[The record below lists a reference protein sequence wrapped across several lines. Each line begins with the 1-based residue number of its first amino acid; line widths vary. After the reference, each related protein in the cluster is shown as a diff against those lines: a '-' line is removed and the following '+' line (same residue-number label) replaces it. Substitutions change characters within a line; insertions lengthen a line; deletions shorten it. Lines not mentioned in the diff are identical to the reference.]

1 MKGLENEMKRKRWIA
16 VALLAGLLAAGIAVR
31 FARSSE
37 RGENPPPDAQT
48 TASVD
53 SGTDEPT
60 ATPDSQESDTRER
73 GTDTAAEHP
82 EQDGE
87 RFADVAGTNE
97 NPKMEN
103 AEIVGDVSVIEG
115 VK

>member
-1 MKGLENEMKRKRWIA
+1 MKRKRWIA
-16 VALLAGLLAAGIAVR
+16 AALLAGLLAAGITVW
-31 FARSSE
+31 FARCSE
-37 RGENPPPDAQT
+37 QGKNPSPDTQT
-48 TASVD
+48 TVPVVSN
-53 SGTDEPT
+53 TDEPT
-60 ATPDSQESDTRER
+60 TTPDSQESDTRER

-97 NPKMEN
+97 NPKAGN
-103 AEIVGDVSVIEG
+103 AEIVGDVSMIEG

>member
-1 MKGLENEMKRKRWIA
+1 MKRKRWIA
-16 VALLAGLLAAGIAVR
+16 AALFAGLLAAGIAVQ
-31 FARSSE
+31 FARCSE
-37 RGENPPPDAQT
+37 RGENPSPDIQT
-48 TASVD
+48 TAPVCFE
-53 SGTDEPT
+53 TDEPAT
-60 ATPDSQESDTRER
+60 TPDSQESDTRER
-73 GTDTAAEHP
+73 GTNTAAEHP

-97 NPKMEN
+97 NPKAGN

>member
-1 MKGLENEMKRKRWIA
+1 MKRKRWIA
-16 VALLAGLLAAGIAVR
+16 AVLLAGLLAAGIAVW
-31 FARSSE
+31 FAQCSE
-37 RGENPPPDAQT
+37 RKENPPQDVQT
-48 TASVD
+48 TVSSD
-53 SGTDEPT
+53 SGTNEPT
-60 ATPDSQESDTRER
+60 TMPDSQESDTTER

-97 NPKMEN
+97 NPKAGN

>member
-1 MKGLENEMKRKRWIA
+1 MKRKRWIA
-16 VALLAGLLAAGIAVR
+16 AVLLAGLLAAGIAVR
-31 FARSSE
+31 FARCSE
-37 RGENPPPDAQT
+37 REENPSPDTQT
-48 TASVD
+48 TASSD
-53 SGTDEPT
+53 SDPDEPT
-60 ATPDSQESDTRER
+60 ATPDSQESDTTER

-87 RFADVAGTNE
+87 RFADVTGTNE
-97 NPKMEN
+97 NPKAGN

>member
-1 MKGLENEMKRKRWIA
+1 MKRKRWIIA
-16 VALLAGLLAAGIAVR
+16 VLLVGLLVAGIAVR
-31 FARSSE
+31 FARCSE

-48 TASVD
+48 TAPVD

-60 ATPDSQESDTRER
+60 ATPDSQESDTRKR
-73 GTDTAAEHP
+73 GMDTAAEHP
-82 EQDGE
+82 EQNGE

-97 NPKMEN
+97 NPKREN

>member
-1 MKGLENEMKRKRWIA
+1 MKRKRWIA
-16 VALLAGLLAAGIAVR
+16 AALLAGLLAAGIAVR
-31 FARSSE
+31 FARCSE

-48 TASVD
+48 TAPVD

-60 ATPDSQESDTRER
+60 ATRDLQESDTRER
-73 GTDTAAEHP
+73 GTDTAAEHT
-82 EQDGE
+82 EQNGE
-87 RFADVAGTNE
+87 RFAEVAGTNE

>member
-1 MKGLENEMKRKRWIA
+1 MKRKRWIA
-16 VALLAGLLAAGIAVR
+16 VVLLAGLLAAGIAVR
-31 FARSSE
+31 FARCSE
-37 RGENPPPDAQT
+37 RGENPSTDTQT
-48 TASVD
+48 TAPVD
-53 SGTDEPT
+53 F
-60 ATPDSQESDTRER
+60 
-73 GTDTAAEHP
+73 DTAAEHP
-82 EQDGE
+82 EQNGE

>member
-1 MKGLENEMKRKRWIA
+1 MKQKRWIA
-16 VALLAGLLAAGIAVR
+16 AALLAGLLAGLLAAGIAVW
-31 FARSSE
+31 FARCSE
-37 RGENPPPDAQT
+37 KGENPPPDTQT
-48 TASVD
+48 TAPVG

-60 ATPDSQESDTRER
+60 TMPDLQESDTTER

-97 NPKMEN
+97 NPKREN

>member
-1 MKGLENEMKRKRWIA
+1 MKRKKWIA
-16 VALLAGLLAAGIAVR
+16 AALLVGLLAAGITVW
-31 FARSSE
+31 FARCSE
-37 RGENPPPDAQT
+37 QGKNPSPETQT
-48 TASVD
+48 TAPVCSE
-53 SGTDEPT
+53 TDEPAT
-60 ATPDSQESDTRER
+60 TPDSQESDTQER

-82 EQDGE
+82 EQNGE

-97 NPKMEN
+97 NSKAGN

>member
-1 MKGLENEMKRKRWIA
+1 MKRKRWIA
-16 VALLAGLLAAGIAVR
+16 AALLAGLLATGITVW
-31 FARSSE
+31 FARCSE
-37 RGENPPPDAQT
+37 WGENPSPDTQT
-48 TASVD
+48 TAPVCSE
-53 SGTDEPT
+53 TDEPAT
-60 ATPDSQESDTRER
+60 TPDSQESDTRER

-82 EQDGE
+82 EQNGE

-97 NPKMEN
+97 NPKAGN

>member
-1 MKGLENEMKRKRWIA
+1 MKQKRWIA

-31 FARSSE
+31 FARCSE

-48 TASVD
+48 AAPVD
-53 SGTDEPT
+53 SETDEPT
-60 ATPDSQESDTRER
+60 ATRDSQESDTTER

-82 EQDGE
+82 EQNGE

-97 NPKMEN
+97 NPKAGN
-103 AEIVGDVSVIEG
+103 AEIIGDVSVIEG

>member
-1 MKGLENEMKRKRWIA
+1 MKRKRWIA

-31 FARSSE
+31 FARCSE
-37 RGENPPPDAQT
+37 RGENPSPDAQT
-48 TASVD
+48 TVPVD
-53 SGTDEPT
+53 SGTDEP
-60 ATPDSQESDTRER
+60 ATKPDSQESDTTER

-82 EQDGE
+82 EQNGE

-97 NPKMEN
+97 NPKAGN
-103 AEIVGDVSVIEG
+103 AEIVGDISVIEG

>member
-1 MKGLENEMKRKRWIA
+1 MKRKRWIA
-16 VALLAGLLAAGIAVR
+16 AVLLAGLLAAGIAVR
-31 FARSSE
+31 FARCSE
-37 RGENPPPDAQT
+37 RGENPSPDAQT
-48 TASVD
+48 TVPVVSN
-53 SGTDEPT
+53 TDEP
-60 ATPDSQESDTRER
+60 ATKPDSQESDTTER

-82 EQDGE
+82 EQNGE

-97 NPKMEN
+97 NPKAGN

>member
-1 MKGLENEMKRKRWIA
+1 MKRKRWIA
-16 VALLAGLLAAGIAVR
+16 AALLAGLLAAGITVW
-31 FARSSE
+31 FARCSE
-37 RGENPPPDAQT
+37 QGKNPSP
-48 TASVD
+48 
-53 SGTDEPT
+53 
-60 ATPDSQESDTRER
+60 ESDTRER

-82 EQDGE
+82 EQNGE

-97 NPKMEN
+97 NPKAGN

>member
-1 MKGLENEMKRKRWIA
+1 MKQKRWIA
-16 VALLAGLLAAGIAVR
+16 VALLMGLLAAGIAVR
-31 FARSSE
+31 FARCSE
-37 RGENPPPDAQT
+37 QGENPQPDAQT
-48 TASVD
+48 TAPVCSE
-53 SGTDEPT
+53 TDEPT

-73 GTDTAAEHP
+73 GTNTAAEHP

-97 NPKMEN
+97 NPKAGN

>member
-1 MKGLENEMKRKRWIA
+1 MKRKRWIA
-16 VALLAGLLAAGIAVR
+16 AALLAGLLAAGITVW
-31 FARSSE
+31 FARCSE
-37 RGENPPPDAQT
+37 QGKNPSPDTQT
-48 TASVD
+48 TVPVVSN
-53 SGTDEPT
+53 TDEPT
-60 ATPDSQESDTRER
+60 KTPDSQESDTRER

-82 EQDGE
+82 EQNGE

-97 NPKMEN
+97 NPKAGN

>member
-1 MKGLENEMKRKRWIA
+1 MKRKRWIA
-16 VALLAGLLAAGIAVR
+16 AVLLVGLLAAGFAVR
-31 FARSSE
+31 FARCSE
-37 RGENPPPDAQT
+37 RGENPSPDTQT
-48 TASVD
+48 TASSD
-53 SGTDEPT
+53 SEPDEPT
-60 ATPDSQESDTRER
+60 TMPDSQESDTRER

-97 NPKMEN
+97 NPKAGN

>member
-1 MKGLENEMKRKRWIA
+1 MKRKRWIA
-16 VALLAGLLAAGIAVR
+16 VVLLAGLLAAGITVW
-31 FARSSE
+31 FARCSE
-37 RGENPPPDAQT
+37 QGENPSPDAQT
-48 TASVD
+48 TVPVV

-60 ATPDSQESDTRER
+60 ATRDSQESDTRER

-82 EQDGE
+82 EQNGE

-97 NPKMEN
+97 NPKEGN

>member
-1 MKGLENEMKRKRWIA
+1 MKRKRWIA
-16 VALLAGLLAAGIAVR
+16 VVLLAGLLAAGIAVW
-31 FARSSE
+31 FARCSE
-37 RGENPPPDAQT
+37 QGENPSPDTQT
-48 TASVD
+48 TAPLCSE
-53 SGTDEPT
+53 TDEPT

-97 NPKMEN
+97 NTKEGN

>member
-1 MKGLENEMKRKRWIA
+1 MKRKKWIA
-16 VALLAGLLAAGIAVR
+16 VVLLAGLLAAGIAVWFER
-31 FARSSE
+31 CSE
-37 RGENPPPDAQT
+37 QGKNPSPDTQT
-48 TASVD
+48 TVSVV
-53 SGTDEPT
+53 SNTDEPT
-60 ATPDSQESDTRER
+60 TTPDSQESDTRER

-97 NPKMEN
+97 NPKKGN

>member
-1 MKGLENEMKRKRWIA
+1 MKRKRWIA
-16 VALLAGLLAAGIAVR
+16 VVLLVGLLVAGIAGW
-31 FARSSE
+31 FARCSE
-37 RGENPPPDAQT
+37 RGENPPPDTQT
-48 TASVD
+48 TAPVCSE
-53 SGTDEPT
+53 TDEPT
-60 ATPDSQESDTRER
+60 TTPDSQESDTQER

-82 EQDGE
+82 EQNGE

-97 NPKMEN
+97 NPKAGN

>member
-1 MKGLENEMKRKRWIA
+1 MKRKRWIA
-16 VALLAGLLAAGIAVR
+16 VVLLAGLLAAGIAVR
-31 FARSSE
+31 FARCSE
-37 RGENPPPDAQT
+37 RGENPSPDVQT

-60 ATPDSQESDTRER
+60 ATPDSQESDTTER

-97 NPKMEN
+97 NPKAGN
-103 AEIVGDVSVIEG
+103 VEIVGDVSVIEG

>member
-1 MKGLENEMKRKRWIA
+1 MKQKRWIA
-16 VALLAGLLAAGIAVR
+16 AVLLAGLLAAGIAVR
-31 FARSSE
+31 FARCSE
-37 RGENPPPDAQT
+37 RGENPSPDAQT
-48 TASVD
+48 TAPI
-53 SGTDEPT
+53 GFETDEPT
-60 ATPDSQESDTRER
+60 ATQDSQKSDTTER

-82 EQDGE
+82 EQNGE

-97 NPKMEN
+97 NPKEGN

>member
-1 MKGLENEMKRKRWIA
+1 MKQKRWIA
-16 VALLAGLLAAGIAVR
+16 AVLLAGLLAAGIAVR
-31 FARSSE
+31 FARCSE
-37 RGENPPPDAQT
+37 RGENPSPDAQT
-48 TASVD
+48 TAPVD

-60 ATPDSQESDTRER
+60 ATRDSQESDTRER

-82 EQDGE
+82 EQNGE

-97 NPKMEN
+97 NPKREN

>member
-1 MKGLENEMKRKRWIA
+1 MKGWENEMKRKRWIA
-16 VALLAGLLAAGIAVR
+16 AVLLAGLLAAGIAVR
-31 FARSSE
+31 FAWCSE
-37 RGENPPPDAQT
+37 QGDNPPPDAQT
-48 TASVD
+48 TASSD
-53 SGTDEPT
+53 SEPDEPT
-60 ATPDSQESDTRER
+60 TMPDSQESDTRER
-73 GTDTAAEHP
+73 GTNTAAEHP

-97 NPKMEN
+97 NPKAGN